1 MITLFTNAFLVAVMN
16 VIDFPKRPTNLDKLI
31 RSLVNAMQADYT
43 QQFDKTYPSE
53 DDKEYLICRMHT
65 HFKGKNLDDISNA
78 YEDYIQAGNK
88 FLPNVPEL
96 LGLIEAAAKSR
107 RQTETNQAEALRIAN
122 TPPTP
127 IHCDPLEMLKEAR
140 EAFRQAPETQEE
152 RRTRLNKAIRA
163 HELLLLEHR
172 DKIKRGFVDADHTC
186 HIPYCDKP
194 GSLSN
199 GTTGKGNFYCSQHFR
214 EFA

>member
-1 MITLFTNAFLVAVMN
+1 MN

-43 QQFDKTYPSE
+43 QLFEKTYPSE
-53 DDKEYLICRMHT
+53 ADKEYLICRMHT

-107 RQTETNQAEALRIAN
+107 RQTEANQQEALRIGN
-122 TPPTP
+122 TPPTSRD
-127 IHCDPLEMLKEAR
+127 CNPLEMLKDAR
-140 EAFRQAPETQEE
+140 EALKVKPQTKEE
-152 RRTRLNKAIRA
+152 RLAERLQALQA
-163 HELLLLEHR
+163 HQQLLELDK
-172 DKIKRGFVDADHTC
+172 DKIKRHFVDAEHQC
-186 HIPYCDKP
+186 HAGYCDKP
-194 GSLSN
+194 GSLSH
-199 GTTGKGNFYCSQHFR
+199 GTTGKGNFYCQEHFQ
-214 EFA
+214 EF